1 VDDQSQESVQGTTAQ
16 AESTLFLGRQQM
28 LIRKRQAFAEMSTE
42 ASLRLAAVWS
52 GAVGGLL
59 LIMVL
64 VRHFS

>member
-1 VDDQSQESVQGTTAQ
+1 
-16 AESTLFLGRQQM
+16 M
-28 LIRKRQAFAEMSTE
+28 LVRKRQAFAEMSLE

-59 LIMVL
+59 LIMFL